1 MLQRLG
7 SGPAAMEAHSVLG
20 SIFIE
25 EKDQVAAMFDAPR
38 NGRSGTGKPLV
49 PGTAPAGNDFD
60 QDAGETRRWQE

>member
-1 MLQRLG
+1 
-7 SGPAAMEAHSVLG
+7 MEAHSVLG

-60 QDAGETRRWQE
+60 QDAG